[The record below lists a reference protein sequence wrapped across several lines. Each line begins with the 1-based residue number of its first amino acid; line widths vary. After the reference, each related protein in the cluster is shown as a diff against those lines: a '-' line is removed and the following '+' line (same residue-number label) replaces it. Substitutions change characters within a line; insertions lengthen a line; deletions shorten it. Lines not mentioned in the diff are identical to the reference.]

1 MKLSST
7 ILIAAAL
14 AAIAGSA
21 IAAPCPLHARAL
33 EQFNLFER
41 DLDIK
46 SGVAELVERDVH
58 AEPTDLFAGPQQRHG
73 HRAAIHVL
81 ERANRYNDRAVK
93 ESKAAEKVQETPD
106 AQERWERIVDHHVG
120 NVSVIKNMISSH
132 QDAASTRHFHPDAA
146 RDRERAK
153 GIIDVAKSTIVC
165 AIHDIKYPQ

>member
-14 AAIAGSA
+14 AAIA
-21 IAAPCPLHARAL
+21 IAAPVPLYPRAL
-33 EQFNLFER
+33 EQFHSFER
-41 DLDIK
+41 GLDVE
-46 SGVAELVERDVH
+46 SGVAELVERNKH
-58 AEPTDLFAGPQQRHG
+58 AEPTNLFAGPQQRHG
-73 HRAAIHVL
+73 HRAAISAL
-81 ERANRYNDRAVK
+81 ERAKHYNFVAIKV
-93 ESKAAEKVQETPD
+93 SKAAEEVQETPD

-120 NVSVIKNMISSH
+120 NVSVIKDMISSH
-132 QDAASTRHFHPDAA
+132 RDAASTRHFHPDAA